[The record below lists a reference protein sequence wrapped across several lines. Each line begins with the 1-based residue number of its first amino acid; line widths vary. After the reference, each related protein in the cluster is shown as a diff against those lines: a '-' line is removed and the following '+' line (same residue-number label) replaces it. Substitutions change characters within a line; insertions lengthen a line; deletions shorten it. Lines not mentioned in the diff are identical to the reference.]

1 MTGYDGLWPV
11 RVLIADDDPR
21 VRAALRS
28 FLAASPG
35 FHVTGE
41 ADTADMAL
49 DLAREQAPAVALVD
63 VLLPTAPE
71 GLGLL
76 RALANDLR
84 IPAIAMSM
92 RSGLRGQALAA
103 GAYQFLEK
111 GCPPEL
117 LLAALHATALST
129 SRPVKP
135 GPPYPNPR

>member
-1 MTGYDGLWPV
+1 MTGDDRPRPV

-28 FLAASPG
+28 FLVASPG

-41 ADTADMAL
+41 AGTAETAL

-63 VLLPTAPE
+63 VLLPTATD

-76 RALANDLR
+76 RALADDLG
-84 IPAIAMSM
+84 IPAVAMSM
-92 RSGLRGQALAA
+92 RGGLRAQALAA
-103 GAYQFLEK
+103 GAYQFLDK

-129 SRPVKP
+129 SRP
-135 GPPYPNPR
+135 G